1 MPATSLRPVNC
12 GVNCGENVPVASQPY
27 RDRGGAGYD
36 VGMPDTINLQRAAQ
50 AYERYGRYLP
60 QLASLLLVIV
70 IAWLLASLV
79 WAVMPMPESA
89 RWQPP
94 PATPAKARSKPA
106 GNVVDGLIA
115 AKMFGEAAPVGAD
128 GKPAEAPDTRL
139 SLTLL
144 GILAGGEKES
154 RALIAPENGEEKP
167 FAIGDTVISGTK
179 LEAIFPDRVILVRSG
194 KYETLRLNKD
204 APSTATTYNPA
215 AAAPVSTEATAM
227 LGKIRDEIMTDPT
240 KASNYLRVQP
250 AKVGDQ
256 LKGYRIYPGREREAF
271 KELGLRPGDLITS
284 VNGIQLDDTQKA
296 LQLLSDL
303 GQANAVSLTIERGGQ
318 VQNLNLSLN

>member
-1 MPATSLRPVNC
+1 MS
-12 GVNCGENVPVASQPY
+12 
-27 RDRGGAGYD
+27 
-36 VGMPDTINLQRAAQ
+36 DTISLQRAAQ
-50 AYERYGRYLP
+50 VYERYGRHLP
-60 QLASLLLVIV
+60 QLSSLLLVIV
-70 IAWLLASLV
+70 IAWLLATLV
-79 WAVMPMPESA
+79 WAVMPLPEAA

-94 PATPAKARSKPA
+94 PAVVAKARNKQA
-106 GNVVDGLIA
+106 GNAVDSLIA
-115 AKMFGEAAPVGAD
+115 AKMFGEAAPLGTD

-139 SLTLL
+139 NLTLL
-144 GILAGGEKES
+144 GILAGGEKDS
-154 RALIAPENGEEKP
+154 RALIAPDNGEEKP
-167 FAIGDTVISGTK
+167 FAIGDTVVSGTK
-179 LEAIFPDRVILVRSG
+179 LEAIFPERVILLRGG

-215 AAAPVSTEATAM
+215 AAAPAANADTTAM
-227 LGKIRDEIMTDPT
+227 LGKIRDEIMADPT
-240 KASNYLRVQP
+240 KASNYMRVQP

-256 LKGYRIYPGREREAF
+256 LKGYRIYPGREREMF
-271 KELGLRPGDLITS
+271 KELGLRPGDLVTS

>member
-1 MPATSLRPVNC
+1 
-12 GVNCGENVPVASQPY
+12 
-27 RDRGGAGYD
+27 
-36 VGMPDTINLQRAAQ
+36 MPDTISLQRAAQ
-50 AYERYGRYLP
+50 VYERYGRYLP
-60 QLASLLLVIV
+60 QLSSLLLVIV

-79 WAVMPMPESA
+79 WALMPMPEAA

-94 PATPAKARSKPA
+94 PAAPAKARNKPA
-106 GNVVDGLIA
+106 ANVVDGLIA
-115 AKMFGEAAPVGAD
+115 ANMFGEAAPLGTD

-139 SLTLL
+139 SLNLL

-154 RALIAPENGEEKP
+154 RALIAPDNGEEKP

-179 LEAIFPDRVILVRSG
+179 LEAIFPDRVILVRGG

-215 AAAPVSTEATAM
+215 AAAPAGASAEATAM

-271 KELGLRPGDLITS
+271 KELGLRPGDLVTS

>member
-1 MPATSLRPVNC
+1 MPVDL
-12 GVNCGENVPVASQPY
+12 EPY
-27 RDRGGAGYD
+27 SDQGRAGYD
-36 VGMPDTINLQRAAQ
+36 ARMSDTISLQRAAQ
-50 AYERYGRYLP
+50 VYERYGRHLP
-60 QLASLLLVIV
+60 QLSSLLLVIA
-70 IAWLLASLV
+70 IGWLLATLV
-79 WAVMPMPESA
+79 WAVMPLPESA

-94 PATPAKARSKPA
+94 PATIPAKERNKQA
-106 GNVVDGLIA
+106 GNVVDSLIA
-115 AKMFGEAAPVGAD
+115 AKMFGEAAPLGTD

-139 SLTLL
+139 NLNLL
-144 GILAGGEKES
+144 GILAGGAEES
-154 RALIAPENGEEKP
+154 RALIAPDNGEEKP
-167 FAIGDTVISGTK
+167 FSIGDTVVSGTK
-179 LEAIFPDRVILVRSG
+179 LEAIFPDRVILVRGG

-204 APSTATTYNPA
+204 APSTASTYNPA
-215 AAAPVSTEATAM
+215 AAAPAASADTTAM

-240 KASNYLRVQP
+240 KASNYMRVQP

-256 LKGYRIYPGREREAF
+256 LKGYRIYPGREREMF
-271 KELGLRPGDLITS
+271 KELGLRPGDLVTS